1 MATKISEDT
10 NVQLDLKTIGIIIA
24 GTISLASMW
33 FTLQSDISELQ
44 NKIDNFSGDEFV
56 QKKGKNPIH
65 KYDERLKNL
74 TSIIFKKFP
83 NSYFEISQLN
93 NDFGPA
99 VFEKEVQALVVSD
112 ETKNQGNILNK
123 LRTERNLSP
132 VEIIVVPMTL
142 AKDGKRISTTRIKN
156 SEIDSDGNLLP
167 IDK

>member
-1 MATKISEDT
+1 MLKFSLIAMGGTFDIIHRGHLTLLSTAFEISEK
-10 NVQLDLKTIGIIIA
+10 VIIGL
-24 GTISLASMW
+24 TS
-33 FTLQSDISELQ
+33 
-44 NKIDNFSGDEFV
+44 DEFV

-99 VFEKEVQALVVSD
+99 VLQKEVQALVVSD
-112 ETKNQGNILNK
+112 ETKNQGDILNK
-123 LRTERNLSP
+123 LRSERNLSP
-132 VEIIVVPMTL
+132 VEVIVVPMSL
-142 AKDGKRISTTRIKN
+142 AKDGERISTTRIKN
-156 SEIDSDGNLLP
+156 SEIDSEGNLLS

>member
-1 MATKISEDT
+1 MSKFSLIAMGGTFDIIHHGHLTLLSTAFEISEK
-10 NVQLDLKTIGIIIA
+10 VIIGL
-24 GTISLASMW
+24 TS
-33 FTLQSDISELQ
+33 
-44 NKIDNFSGDEFV
+44 DEFV

-83 NSYFEISQLN
+83 NSYFQISQLN

>member
-1 MATKISEDT
+1 MSKFSLIAMGGTFD
-10 NVQLDLKTIGIIIA
+10 IIHHGHI
-24 GTISLASMW
+24 
-33 FTLQSDISELQ
+33 TLLSTAFDISEKVIIGLT
-44 NKIDNFSGDEFV
+44 SDEFV

-83 NSYFEISQLN
+83 NSYFEISQLD

-99 VFEKEVQALVVSD
+99 VLEKDVQALVVSD

-167 IDK
+167 ID

>member
-1 MATKISEDT
+1 MSKFSLIAMGGTFDIIHHGHITLLSTAFEISEK
-10 NVQLDLKTIGIIIA
+10 VIIGL
-24 GTISLASMW
+24 TS
-33 FTLQSDISELQ
+33 
-44 NKIDNFSGDEFV
+44 DEFV

-83 NSYFEISQLN
+83 NSYFQISQLN